1 MAARELVAGD
11 VFLWNDRLY
20 TVKKIK
26 IIKGKVKV
34 FAKEGWLT
42 LKPDEWLYML

>member
-20 TVKKIK
+20 TVKKVQ

-34 FAKEGWLT
+34 FAKEGRLT
-42 LKPDEWLYML
+42 LKPDEWLYMF